1 MDLKDATEPIKIDI
15 SDPIAYPPVD
25 STKIEISDPV
35 VHPQPTDLQLV
46 ESVPLSEAEIYNI
59 LLEFQVKHVKQLFS
73 GLQKFNCVL
82 DSSDAGVGKTY
93 VAMAMSAL
101 FSYSAFVICPK
112 SVISTWKKVAKLF
125 RVNLLGVINYES
137 IKIGKYYGEND
148 VKTTCPYIEVLEG
161 GQNFKWKLPEK
172 TLLIFDE
179 VHKCKNLKSQNS
191 KLLSSSKTSGAKIM
205 MLSATVADRPQF
217 FANCAYMLDFCTN
230 VKIFNIYLK
239 ALQNLNPH
247 DSIMMALHKKIFP
260 NKGSRLRIAELGDLF
275 PKNQIVPET
284 YTMGKDIEQQIQEQ
298 YELLSV
304 AVQDLKK
311 KEKNAVHPLER
322 MMRARQKIEALKV
335 QTLIELANDYLESG
349 HSVVIFTNFRDSLN
363 LLANKLGTDCLIHG
377 EQTLAERDRCVDNFQ
392 ENKEKLIIANMASGS
407 VGISLHDIK
416 GGHPRVSLISP
427 TWSSGDLIQALG
439 RIHRAN
445 GKTHCLQ
452 RIIFCANT
460 IEDMICANL
469 QVKINNYSAI
479 NDGKEE
485 STLQL
490 VKK

>member
-1 MDLKDATEPIKIDI
+1 MDLKDATEPIKTDL

-25 STKIEISDPV
+25 NTKIEISDPIA
-35 VHPQPTDLQLV
+35 HPQPTDLQLV
-46 ESVPLSEAEIYNI
+46 ESVPLSEAEIYN
-59 LLEFQVKHVKQLFS
+59 LLLPFQVKHVKQLFAA
-73 GLQKFNCVL
+73 LKKFNSAL
-82 DSSDAGVGKTY
+82 DSSDTGTGKSFI
-93 VAMAMSAL
+93 AMALAAL
-101 FSYSAFVICPK
+101 FSYAAFIVCPK

-125 RVNLLGVINYES
+125 KVNLLGVINYES

-148 VKTTCPYIEVLEG
+148 IKTTCPYIEVLQS

-260 NKGSRLRIAELGDLF
+260 NRGARLKIADLGDLF

-284 YTMGKDIEQQIQEQ
+284 YTMGPDIEKQIQEQ

-304 AVQDLKK
+304 TVQDLKK
-311 KEKNAVHPLER
+311 KEKNAVHILEV
-322 MMRARQKIEALKV
+322 MMRARQKVEALKV
-335 QTLIELANDYLESG
+335 QTFIELANDYLESG

-392 ENKEKLIIANMASGS
+392 ENKEKLIICTISSGGT
-407 VGISLHDIK
+407 GISLHDTK

-427 TWSSGDLIQALG
+427 TWSSQDLIQALG

-445 GKTHCLQ
+445 GRTHCLQ
-452 RIIFCANT
+452 RIIFCSNT
-460 IEDMICANL
+460 VEDDICANL

-485 STLQL
+485 SNLQL
-490 VKK
+490 VKE